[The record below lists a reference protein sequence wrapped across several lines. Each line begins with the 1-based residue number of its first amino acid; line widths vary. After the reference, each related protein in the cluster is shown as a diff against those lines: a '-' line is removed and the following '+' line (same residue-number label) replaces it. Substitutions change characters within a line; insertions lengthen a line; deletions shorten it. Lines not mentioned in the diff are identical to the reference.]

1 MRHEIAALDAI
12 NDEIARR
19 IAADDPQTYGLPDL
33 LRPQAEG
40 ETDEQF
46 VERQNAELSDFVQS
60 LWIVKDS
67 KRIDIKLAPKMVD
80 FLADLFYRREA
91 QAILWK
97 GRGTGGTLC
106 TAILVWMCLVFR
118 KMSFTA
124 MAGSSEQAKQI
135 YTYTKSFWGCFP
147 ELARNMLDG
156 DPLQSETRL
165 SNGTILKIISA
176 SEKQARGKHNPG
188 FIVDESCQE
197 GEGVDKMITAGMQGA
212 MSENEYMVV
221 LLSTFHHPIGLFQET
236 WDFAEE
242 RGFARYTWDVYDAM
256 AKCDAGMET
265 ATEEDPEAIG
275 FCRMECPLTE
285 KIEDYNDLGE
295 KTGWRWKG
303 CNGRART
310 ARGFMPRRNVMTAKK
325 LNKGTNVFQVE
336 FENERPNWMRPVYA
350 VEWIE
355 ASYVDDAFPPP
366 GARVLD
372 ISVGVDWGLAGQT
385 AVVLTAL
392 LEVSPAAAGV
402 SDALSEKLGAAPWRC
417 VAILDAE
424 FMTGQ
429 LTPEVI
435 KVISGWMEAMGSDN
449 FHVYADSSHPYCNME
464 LEQAGFD
471 VDAVKFAVWK
481 DFGMG
486 NITRFFT
493 NRGRLKIRESLTGL
507 TGQLKRYRLNKM
519 GKAIKKDDHGP
530 DALLCAMLHYNFE
543 EMFHEDLEV
552 TEEEMGTQGPVAAM
566 RAGRLPQFEGA
577 APPPTLSFAPRKAIL
592 PDAEKIK
599 KKSTSD
605 GQVVVL

>member
-1 MRHEIAALDAI
+1 MRHELAALEAI
-12 NDEIARR
+12 DSEIARR
-19 IAADDPQTYGLPDL
+19 KAADNPLSYGLPDL

-40 ETDEQF
+40 ESDEEFIDRQNSELRTF
-46 VERQNAELSDFVQS
+46 VES

-67 KRIDIKLAPKMVD
+67 KRIDVKLAPKMVD
-80 FLADLFYRREA
+80 FLADLFYRRES

-135 YTYTKSFWGCFP
+135 YTYTKSFWSCFP

-165 SNGTILKIISA
+165 KNGTILKIISA

-197 GEGVDKMITAGMQGA
+197 GDGVDKMITAGMQGA

-236 WDFAEE
+236 WDYAEE

-256 AKCDAGMET
+256 APCDAGMET
-265 ATEEDPEAIG
+265 ATEKDPQAIG
-275 FCRMECPLTE
+275 FCRMECTLTE
-285 KIEDYNDLGE
+285 KIEDFDDLGE
-295 KTGWRWKG
+295 RTGWRWKG

-355 ASYVDDAFPPP
+355 ASYVEDSFPPP
-366 GARVLD
+366 GTRVLD
-372 ISVGVDWGLAGQT
+372 ISAGIDWGLEGQT
-385 AVVLTAL
+385 AVILTAL
-392 LEVSPAAAGV
+392 LEVTPAAAGIT
-402 SDALSEKLGAAPWRC
+402 DDLADKLGAAPWRC
-417 VAILDAE
+417 VAVLDAE

-429 LTPEVI
+429 LTPEVLRI
-435 KVISGWMEAMGSDN
+435 LWGWVEVFGQEN
-449 FHVYADSSHPYCNME
+449 FHVYADASHPYNN
-464 LEQAGFD
+464 LEVDQAGFD
-471 VDAVKFAVWK
+471 LNAVKFAVWK
-481 DFGMG
+481 DFGIG

-493 NRGRLKIRESLTGL
+493 NRGRLKVRQSLTGL
-507 TGQLKRYRLNKM
+507 TGQLKRYRLNKV
-519 GKAIKKDDHGP
+519 GKPIKKDDHGP

-543 EMFHEDLEV
+543 EMFAEDLEV
-552 TEEEMGTQGPVAAM
+552 TPEELAPAGPIEALRKGVM
-566 RAGRLPQFEGA
+566 PKFEGA
-577 APPPTLSFAPRKAIL
+577 EAPATLRFAPRKVDL
-592 PDAEKIK
+592 PENVEIK
-599 KKSTSD
+599 RKSTSD